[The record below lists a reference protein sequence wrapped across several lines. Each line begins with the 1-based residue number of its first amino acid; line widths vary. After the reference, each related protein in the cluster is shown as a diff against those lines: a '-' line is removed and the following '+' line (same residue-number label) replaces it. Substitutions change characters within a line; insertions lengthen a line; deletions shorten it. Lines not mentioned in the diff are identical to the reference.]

1 MDFTQIVSNLFHVY
15 YNHSYFCEII
25 NFVRIC
31 NIYNQTNQRKKFRKL
46 YLTKQV
52 HYDTFICKKGVEQSE
67 FYFYTPLLYSFYCH
81 ISQHFYCVSFQYN
94 NASHPTKMQQLAS
107 SNNIW
112 IYPTKSIDKEVFTS
126 QQFFFFPKNW
136 RQLRRYRVSKMELP
150 YSNFITYIKI

>member
-94 NASHPTKMQQLAS
+94 NASHPTKMQQPVATTFGFIQLKAL
-107 SNNIW
+107 
-112 IYPTKSIDKEVFTS
+112 TKKCLHYTTQYAKTTVTRNSEEKLHSLFV
-126 QQFFFFPKNW
+126 
-136 RQLRRYRVSKMELP
+136 QL
-150 YSNFITYIKI
+150 